1 MLNRRTVL
9 LAIGVAVV
17 AGLAGLAGVLTARL
31 VNDPGR
37 RLVTVDRP
45 PADFTLPDPD
55 GRPRHLSE
63 WRGRYVLV
71 NFWASWCP
79 PCRHEL
85 PMLAASQRRYGSDR
99 LQVLGVSLDEPK
111 ALKEYLNKSP
121 LGFPT
126 LMGERDGFNLMARYG
141 HPRGSIPFSV
151 LLGPDGKVLARK
163 AGAFSE
169 SELDTLLKTHLT
181 SGHQH

>member
-1 MLNRRTVL
+1 MLNRRTAL

-17 AGLAGLAGVLTARL
+17 AGLAGMLTARL

-37 RLVTVDRP
+37 RLAPVDRP

-55 GRPRHLSE
+55 GQPRRLSE
-63 WRGRYVLV
+63 WRGRHVLI

-99 LQVLGVSLDEPK
+99 LQVLGISLDDPK
-111 ALKEYLNKSP
+111 ALKDFLATAP

-126 LMGERDGFNLMARYG
+126 LMGGREAFSLMTRYG

-151 LLGPDGKVLARK
+151 LLGPDGKILARK
-163 AGAFSE
+163 TGAFTE
-169 SELDTLLKTHLT
+169 TGLETLLKTHLA
-181 SGHQH
+181 SEHQH